1 MPRVYIETTI
11 PSFLAARPSR
21 DVVIAGKQETTQLW
35 WELRAPRFELF
46 VSPFVWD
53 EAGLGDPDVARR
65 RCELLAGLAVLA
77 VDAEATRIAEAL
89 VTSGSIPPK
98 AASDAS
104 HIAVATRHG
113 MDFILT
119 WNCTHIANASA
130 AVSTGGRCIARV
142 LDFLVLLSTSQDF
155 RPPFCAQ

>member
-21 DVVIAGKQETTQLW
+21 DVVIAGKQETTRLW

-119 WNCTHIANASA
+119 WNCTHIANAQA
-130 AVSTGGRCIARV
+130 LPYLRAVVASLESLI
-142 LDFLVLLSTSQDF
+142 S
-155 RPPFCAQ
+155 

>member
-21 DVVIAGKQETTQLW
+21 DVVIAGKQETTRIW

-53 EAGLGDPDVARR
+53 EASLGDPVVARR
-65 RCELLAGLAVLA
+65 RCDLLAELAVLA

-89 VTSGSIPPK
+89 VASGCIPVN
-98 AASDAS
+98 AATDAS
-104 HIAVATRHG
+104 HVAVATRHG

-119 WNCTHIANASA
+119 WNCAHIANAQA
-130 AVSTGGRCIARV
+130 LPHLRAVSASLGYELPTICTPDE
-142 LDFLVLLSTSQDF
+142 LMEDPND
-155 RPPFCAQ
+155 